1 MRRDAQVSSH
11 VRIMPSLDPIT
22 RWVEDPGVGT
32 RGIALFGL
40 VIATLLA
47 LPATS
52 ATRSFPGRGRVTV
65 HGQRIWFQ
73 CSGSGSP
80 AVVFDAAAGY
90 DSTEWAAVQPAVAK
104 TTRACAYDRLGEGK
118 SDAVRPGILETAD
131 SDAKML
137 RAVLAAAHIEP
148 PYILVAH
155 SWAGPIAE
163 RFAYDYRDKVAGIV
177 LVDSQQA
184 DVIGRWLAML
194 PAAPKQGIDP
204 FAQVRAEL
212 KQALK
217 PLDGDPEHFDIPAS
231 VPQLH
236 QVRSLGS
243 VPLVVLTAG
252 TSQLA
257 SALPATLAAHS
268 YRIWLQGQSKL
279 AALSSDSVHAIV
291 TTSDHF
297 IPENDRATVVAAT
310 RSVIV
315 AARSHGRLAGCRAMF
330 RGLSRIHC
338 P

>member
-1 MRRDAQVSSH
+1 M
-11 VRIMPSLDPIT
+11 
-22 RWVEDPGVGT
+22 
-32 RGIALFGL
+32 ALSGL
-40 VIATLLA
+40 VIATLIA
-47 LPATS
+47 LPAAS
-52 ATRSFPGRGRVTV
+52 ATRSFPSRGRVVV
-65 HGQRIWFQ
+65 HGQKIWFQ

-90 DSTEWAAVQPAVAK
+90 DSTEWAAVQPEVAK

-118 SDAVRPGILETAD
+118 SDAVRPGILATTD
-131 SDAKML
+131 SDAKTL

-163 RFAYDYRDKVAGIV
+163 RFAYDYRDTVSGIV

-194 PAAPKQGIDP
+194 PPAPKRGIDQ
-204 FAQVRAEL
+204 FAEVRAEL
-212 KQALK
+212 NQALK
-217 PLDGDPEHFDIPAS
+217 PLDSDPEHFDVEAS

-257 SALPATLAAHS
+257 SALPAPFAGRS
-268 YRIWLQGQSKL
+268 YQIWLQGQSKL

-291 TTSDHF
+291 ATSNHF
-297 IPENDRATVVAAT
+297 IPEDDPAAVVAAT
-310 RSVIV
+310 KSVIV
-315 AARSHGRLAGCRAMF
+315 AARGRGRLPGCSSIF
-330 RGLSRIHC
+330 RGTERDPLSVDHGVSDCAVRC
-338 P
+338 DSRPAGGRSSVRCMREAG

>member
-1 MRRDAQVSSH
+1 M
-11 VRIMPSLDPIT
+11 
-22 RWVEDPGVGT
+22 
-32 RGIALFGL
+32 ALSGL
-40 VIATLLA
+40 VIATLIT
-47 LPATS
+47 LPAAS
-52 ATRSFPGRGRVTV
+52 ATRSLPSQGRVV
-65 HGQRIWFQ
+65 VQEQKIWFQ

-90 DSTEWAAVQPAVAK
+90 DSTEWAAVQPEVAK

-118 SDAVRPGILETAD
+118 SDAVRPGILETTD
-131 SDAKML
+131 SDAKTL

-148 PYILVAH
+148 PYVLVAH
-155 SWAGPIAE
+155 SWAGAIAE
-163 RFAYDYRDKVAGIV
+163 RFAYDYRDTVSGIV

-184 DVIGRWLAML
+184 DVIGQWLAML
-194 PAAPKQGIDP
+194 PQVPKRGVDQ

-217 PLDGDPEHFDIPAS
+217 PLDGTEHFDVPAS

-257 SALPATLAAHS
+257 SALPAQLAARS
-268 YRIWLQGQSKL
+268 YQIWLQGQSKL

-297 IPENDRATVVAAT
+297 IPEDHPAAVVAAT
-310 RSVIV
+310 KSVIV
-315 AARSHGRLAGCRAMF
+315 AAKNRDRLLHCSAIF
-330 RGLSRIHC
+330 RGLSGIHC
-338 P
+338 Q